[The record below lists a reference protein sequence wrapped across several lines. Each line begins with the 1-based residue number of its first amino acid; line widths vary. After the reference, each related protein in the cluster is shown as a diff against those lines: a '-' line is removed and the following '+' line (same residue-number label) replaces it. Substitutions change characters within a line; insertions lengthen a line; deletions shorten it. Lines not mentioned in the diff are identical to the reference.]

1 MLAAADG
8 ESALALIREAGAV
21 PELILLD
28 GLIPGRDAADFCRQ
42 LTDEPTLARVPVVVM
57 IARGQ
62 AADLEER
69 FARASNVVDTI
80 GKPFS
85 PEALQAVVARVVRL
99 PGSMGARAT
108 SFAVAEALHFGGAGG
123 QRRPRRGRSPQRGCC
138 WPAIWRRFR

>member
-1 MLAAADG
+1 MPA
-8 ESALALIREAGAV
+8 
-21 PELILLD
+21 LILLD
-28 GLIPGRDAADFCRQ
+28 GLIPGRDTVDFCRQ
-42 LTDEPTLARVPVVVM
+42 LTDDPALARVPVVVM

-99 PGSMGARAT
+99 PGSLGRTAT
-108 SFAVAEALHFGGAGG
+108 SAAVGRGALAVGAADG
-123 QRRPRRGRSPQRGCC
+123 RSCRPRPARSPPRGCC
-138 WPAIWRRFR
+138 WPAIWRRSR